1 LSNFTVIYD
10 ACVLYPAPLRDLL
23 MRLARTRRFRARWI
37 AGIHKEWIDALL
49 RERPDLERG
58 QLERT
63 AELMNKAV
71 PGSLVT
77 GYESLIEGL
86 VLPDPDD
93 RHVLAAAIRCGAAAI
108 ITTNLRDFPKER
120 LATFETLAIHPDDFI
135 MDLADLEP
143 QLLEIAAKEQRADL
157 TNPPVE
163 AEEFIETL
171 ERIGLPQVAAF
182 LGKRANLI

>member
-1 LSNFTVIYD
+1 M
-10 ACVLYPAPLRDLL
+10 RDLL
-23 MRLARTRRFRARWI
+23 IRLARSRRFRARWTED
-37 AGIHKEWIDALL
+37 IHDEWIDALL
-49 RERPDLERG
+49 SERSDLRRE

-63 AELMNKAV
+63 ADLMNKAV
-71 PGSLVT
+71 PGALVT
-77 GYESLIEGL
+77 GYEALVDGL
-86 VLPDPDD
+86 ELPDPDD

-108 ITTNLRDFPKER
+108 ITTNLKDFPKDQ
-120 LATFETLAIHPDDFI
+120 LDTFETLAIHPDDFI

-163 AEEFIETL
+163 AEEFIDNL

-182 LGKRANLI
+182 LSKRSDLI